1 MSKENVGVGAWCV
14 DPNTLN
20 LGPDP
25 KVWPNLDPDQGFI
38 NFERKIIFFNK
49 GMFFIL

>member
-1 MSKENVGVGAWCV
+1 MWESVHGV

-20 LGPDP
+20 MGPDP
-25 KVWPNLDPDQGFI
+25 KLWPNLDPDPGFI